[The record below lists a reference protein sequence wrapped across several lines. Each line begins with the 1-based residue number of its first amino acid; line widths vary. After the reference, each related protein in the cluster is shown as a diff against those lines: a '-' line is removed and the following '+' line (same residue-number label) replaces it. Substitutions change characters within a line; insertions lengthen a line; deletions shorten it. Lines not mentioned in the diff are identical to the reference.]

1 MRRNGDE
8 LFELLPRRIRF
19 PFPLGKGLGVRL
31 PVATLNA
38 RHTVVHSSR
47 DHYVWYELLRVAIL
61 AVAILLFALPADA
74 HVGSPN
80 VFYEGDAGP
89 YHLFVTVNVPAVI
102 PGVADVQIRA
112 DSDDVRQVST
122 AVTRLAGAG
131 SKYAPVPDAAQRSPI
146 DPHLFTS
153 SLWLMEYGSMR
164 VLINV
169 AGAHGPAQMS
179 VPVPSAS
186 SRMLPM
192 PPALGALLL
201 TLAIALAIG
210 AVSIIGGAAR
220 ESRLAPGAPVTPELK
235 RRGWRAMA
243 ITGVVVTAVFYL
255 ALIWW
260 NADAQNYAT
269 ITKIFK
275 PPKLALTVVDGDR
288 LAIRPSPDD
297 TVWLKFKVMDGIV
310 PDHGHLMHLFL
321 VRTPA
326 LDRIWHLHPNHQPD
340 GSFVAALP
348 PIEPGRYDV
357 FADIV
362 DKSGFP
368 WTLVGSIYLP
378 QINGTALSGDD
389 SGGNAPALTPSTDSA
404 IDVLDDGTRV
414 AWHRDSA
421 ALRAN
426 VPMILRFEVQD
437 QNGQPATDVEPYMG
451 MAAHAEIMSS
461 DLQVFAHIHP
471 SGSVP
476 MAALMMAST
485 NSADSMAGMDMN
497 STRAIS
503 PELSMPYGFPK
514 PGHYRIFLQFKRAD
528 KIETAHF
535 DTVVN

>member
-1 MRRNGDE
+1 MLSASRATFMRRAAM
-8 LFELLPRRIRF
+8 L
-19 PFPLGKGLGVRL
+19 
-31 PVATLNA
+31 
-38 RHTVVHSSR
+38 
-47 DHYVWYELLRVAIL
+47 AIAL
-61 AVAILLFALPADA
+61 LLFAAPANA

-80 VFYEGDAGP
+80 VYYEGDAGP

-169 AGAHGPAQMS
+169 AGAHGPAQLS
-179 VPVPSAS
+179 VPVPSAAR
-186 SRMLPM
+186 RMLPM

-201 TLAIALAIG
+201 TLAIALALG
-210 AVSIIGGAAR
+210 AISIVGAAAR
-220 ESRLAPGAPVTPELK
+220 ESGLALGSPVTPALN
-235 RRGWRAMA
+235 RRGLRAMA
-243 ITGVVVTAVFYL
+243 IMGVVVVAFFYL
-255 ALIWW
+255 AFLWW
-260 NADAQNYAT
+260 NADAQNYAVV
-269 ITKIFK
+269 TKLFK
-275 PPKLALTVVDGDR
+275 PPKLALTVVDGNR

-297 TVWLKFKVMDGIV
+297 KVWLQFKVMDGIV

-326 LDRIWHLHPNHQPD
+326 LDRIWHLHPTRQPN
-340 GSFVAALP
+340 GSFVDALP
-348 PIEPGRYDV
+348 SIEPGRYSV

-362 DKSGFP
+362 DQSGFP
-368 WTLVGSIYLP
+368 WTLVGSIDLP
-378 QINGTALSGDD
+378 QISGTPLSGDD
-389 SGGNAPALTPSTDSA
+389 SGGNAPAITSSSDSPV
-404 IDVLDDGTRV
+404 DVLDDGTRV
-414 AWHRDSA
+414 VWHRDSA
-421 ALRAN
+421 VLRAN
-426 VPMILRFEVQD
+426 APMILRFEVQD
-437 QNGQPATDVEPYMG
+437 QNGKPATGMEPYMG
-451 MAAHAEIMSS
+451 MAAHAEIVSS

-476 MAALMMAST
+476 MASLMMAST
-485 NSADSMAGMDMN
+485 NSGASNSMPGMNMSDMN
-497 STRAIS
+497 SGPAIS

-514 PGHYRIFLQFKRAD
+514 PGHYRIFLQFKRAG

-535 DTVVN
+535 DTAVN

>member
-1 MRRNGDE
+1 M
-8 LFELLPRRIRF
+8 
-19 PFPLGKGLGVRL
+19 
-31 PVATLNA
+31 
-38 RHTVVHSSR
+38 VVHQSR
-47 DHYVWYELLRVAIL
+47 NHYRWYESRQAAIL
-61 AVAILLFALPADA
+61 AVILLLFAAPANS

-112 DSDDVRQVST
+112 DSDDVHQIST

-131 SKYAPVPDAAQRSPI
+131 SQYAPVPDAAQRSPV

-169 AGAHGPAQMS
+169 AGAHGPAQLS
-179 VPVPSAS
+179 VPVPSAAR
-186 SRMLPM
+186 RMLPM

-210 AVSIIGGAAR
+210 AISIVGGAAR
-220 ESRLAPGAPVTPELK
+220 ESRLAPGAPVTPELM

-243 ITGVVVTAVFYL
+243 ITGVVVAAFFYL
-255 ALIWW
+255 AFVWW
-260 NADAQNYAT
+260 NADARSYAA

-275 PPKLALTVVDGDR
+275 PPKLALTIVDGNR
-288 LAIRPSPDD
+288 LAIRPSPTDQE
-297 TVWLKFKVMDGIV
+297 WLRFKVMDGIV

-326 LDRIWHLHPNHQPD
+326 LDRIWHLHPNRQPD
-340 GSFVAALP
+340 GSFVDALP
-348 PIEPGRYDV
+348 SLEPGRYSV

-362 DKSGFP
+362 DQSGFP
-368 WTLVGSIYLP
+368 WTLVGSIDLP
-378 QINGTALSGDD
+378 QTTGTPLTGDD
-389 SGGNAPALTPSTDSA
+389 SGGHALPLMTSSDSPV
-404 IDVLDDGTRV
+404 DVLDDGTRV
-414 AWHRDSA
+414 VWHRDSA
-421 ALRAN
+421 AIRAN
-426 VPMILRFEVQD
+426 APMILRFEVQD
-437 QNGQPATDVEPYMG
+437 QNGKPATGMEPYMG
-451 MAAHAEIMSS
+451 MAAHAEIVSS

-476 MAALMMAST
+476 MASLMMASAK
-485 NSADSMAGMDMN
+485 SADPMAGMNMSDTN
-497 STRAIS
+497 PNAGPAIS

-514 PGHYRIFLQFKRAD
+514 AGHYRIFLQFKRAG

>member
-1 MRRNGDE
+1 M
-8 LFELLPRRIRF
+8 
-19 PFPLGKGLGVRL
+19 
-31 PVATLNA
+31 
-38 RHTVVHSSR
+38 
-47 DHYVWYELLRVAIL
+47 L
-61 AVAILLFALPADA
+61 AVALLLFAVPADA

-122 AVTRLAGAG
+122 AVTRLTGAG
-131 SKYAPVPDAAQRSPI
+131 SQYAPVPDVAQRSPI

-169 AGAHGPAQMS
+169 AGAHGPAQLS
-179 VPVPSAS
+179 VPVPSAAR
-186 SRMLPM
+186 RMLAM

-201 TLAIALAIG
+201 TLAIGLAIG
-210 AVSIIGGAAR
+210 AISIVGAAAR
-220 ESRLAPGAPVTPELK
+220 ESRLAPGSPLTPELR

-243 ITGVVVTAVFYL
+243 ITGVIVAAIFYL
-255 ALIWW
+255 AFAWW
-260 NADAQNYAT
+260 NADAQNYAA

-275 PPKLALTVVDGDR
+275 PPKLALTVVDGNR

-297 TVWLKFKVMDGIV
+297 RDWLQFKVMDSLV

-326 LDRIWHLHPNHQPD
+326 LDRIWHLHPNRQPD

-348 PIEPGRYDV
+348 SIESGRYSV

-362 DKSGFP
+362 SQNGFP
-368 WTLVGSIYLP
+368 WTLVGSIDLP
-378 QINGTALSGDD
+378 QISGTPLSGDD
-389 SGGNAPALTPSTDSA
+389 SGGQAQPLTSSSDSPV
-404 IDVLDDGTRV
+404 DVLDDGTRV
-414 AWHRDSA
+414 VWHRDSA

-426 VPMILRFEVQD
+426 APMILRFEVQD
-437 QNGQPATDVEPYMG
+437 QNGKPATGMEPYMG

-485 NSADSMAGMDMN
+485 NSADSMAGMNMSDTNMN
-497 STRAIS
+497 AGANAGPAIS

-514 PGHYRIFLQFKRAD
+514 RGHYRIFLQFKRAD
-528 KIETAHF
+528 KIETAYF

>member
-1 MRRNGDE
+1 M
-8 LFELLPRRIRF
+8 
-19 PFPLGKGLGVRL
+19 
-31 PVATLNA
+31 
-38 RHTVVHSSR
+38 
-47 DHYVWYELLRVAIL
+47 L
-61 AVAILLFALPADA
+61 AVAVVLLAVPADA

-102 PGVADVQIRA
+102 PGVADVQIRS
-112 DSDDVRQVST
+112 DSDDVHHVST

-131 SKYAPVPDAAQRSPI
+131 SKYAPVPDIAQRSAI

-169 AGAHGPAQMS
+169 AGAHGAAQLS
-179 VPVPSAS
+179 VPVPSAAR
-186 SRMLPM
+186 RMLPM

-201 TLAIALAIG
+201 VLAIG
-210 AVSIIGGAAR
+210 LALGAISIVGAAAR

-243 ITGVVVTAVFYL
+243 IMGVIAAAIFYF
-255 ALIWW
+255 AFAWW
-260 NADAQNYAT
+260 NSDAQSYAA
-269 ITKIFK
+269 ITRLFK
-275 PPKLALTVVDGDR
+275 PPKLSLTLVDGNR
-288 LAIRPSPDD
+288 LAIRPSPADQD
-297 TVWLKFKVMDGIV
+297 WLRFKVMDGIV

-326 LDRIWHLHPNHQPD
+326 LDRIWHLHPQRQSD
-340 GSFVAALP
+340 GSFIDALP
-348 PIEPGRYDV
+348 SLEPGLYTV

-362 DKSGFP
+362 SQTGFP

-378 QINGTALSGDD
+378 AISGAPLSGDD
-389 SGGNAPALTPSTDSA
+389 CGGGAPPLTLSSDSTV
-404 IDVLDDGTRV
+404 DVLSDGTRV
-414 AWHRDSA
+414 VWHRDSA

-426 VPMILRFEVQD
+426 VPMIMRFEVRD
-437 QNGQPATDVEPYMG
+437 QSGKPASDLEPYMG
-451 MAAHAEIMSS
+451 MAAHAEIISS

-476 MAALMMAST
+476 MAALMMASA
-485 NSADSMAGMDMN
+485 NSGATADSMAGMNMTDMN
-497 STRAIS
+497 MNAGANGTPGMS

-528 KIETAHF
+528 KTETAYF

>member
-1 MRRNGDE
+1 M
-8 LFELLPRRIRF
+8 LS
-19 PFPLGKGLGVRL
+19 
-31 PVATLNA
+31 ASCT
-38 RHTVVHSSR
+38 TVVR
-47 DHYVWYELLRVAIL
+47 RAAML
-61 AVAILLFALPADA
+61 AVAVVLLAIPADA

-102 PGVADVQIRA
+102 PGVADVQIRS
-112 DSDDVRQVST
+112 DSDDVHQVST

-131 SKYAPVPDAAQRSPI
+131 SKYAPVPDIAQRSPI

-169 AGAHGPAQMS
+169 AGAHGAAQLS
-179 VPVPSAS
+179 VPVPSAAR
-186 SRMLPM
+186 RMLPM

-201 TLAIALAIG
+201 VLAIG
-210 AVSIIGGAAR
+210 LALGAISIVGAAAR

-243 ITGVVVTAVFYL
+243 IMGVIAAAIFYF
-255 ALIWW
+255 AFAWW
-260 NADAQNYAT
+260 NSDAQSYAA
-269 ITKIFK
+269 ITRLFK
-275 PPKLALTVVDGDR
+275 PPKLSLTLVDGNR
-288 LAIRPSPDD
+288 LGIRPSPADQD
-297 TVWLKFKVMDGIV
+297 WLRFKVMDGIV

-326 LDRIWHLHPNHQPD
+326 LDRIWHLHPQRQSD
-340 GSFVAALP
+340 GSFIDALP
-348 PIEPGRYDV
+348 SLEPGLYTV

-362 DKSGFP
+362 SQTGFP

-378 QINGTALSGDD
+378 AISGAPLSGDD
-389 SGGNAPALTPSTDSA
+389 CGGGAPPLTLSSDSTV
-404 IDVLDDGTRV
+404 DVLSDGTRV
-414 AWHRDSA
+414 VWHRDSA

-426 VPMILRFEVQD
+426 VPMIMRFEVRD
-437 QNGQPATDVEPYMG
+437 QSGKPASDLEPYMG
-451 MAAHAEIMSS
+451 MAAHAEIISS

-476 MAALMMAST
+476 MAALMMASA
-485 NSADSMAGMDMN
+485 NSGATADSMAGMNMTDMN
-497 STRAIS
+497 MNAGANGMPGMS

-528 KIETAHF
+528 KTETAYF